1 MYAMYCVII
10 ITIIITIIIIVIIII
25 IIIIIIT
32 SIISITN
39 HYYWLERE
47 NNRICNFIT
56 SKKIAQML
64 LDSLQGQQR

>member
-47 NNRICNFIT
+47 NNRICNFVT

>member
-32 SIISITN
+32 AIISITN

-47 NNRICNFIT
+47 NHRICNFIT

>member
-10 ITIIITIIIIVIIII
+10 ITIIITIIIIVI

>member
-25 IIIIIIT
+25 IIT
-32 SIISITN
+32 AIISITN
-39 HYYWLERE
+39 HYHWLERE
-47 NNRICNFIT
+47 NNCICNFIT

>member
-1 MYAMYCVII
+1 MYCVII
-10 ITIIITIIIIVIIII
+10 IIIIITIIIIIIIA
-25 IIIIIIT
+25 
-32 SIISITN
+32 IISITN

-47 NNRICNFIT
+47 NRCIRNFIT

>member
-25 IIIIIIT
+25 IIIIT
-32 SIISITN
+32 AIISITN

>member
-10 ITIIITIIIIVIIII
+10 ITIIITIIIMIIII
-25 IIIIIIT
+25 IIA
-32 SIISITN
+32 IISITN

-47 NNRICNFIT
+47 NHCICNFIT
-56 SKKIAQML
+56 SKEIAQML